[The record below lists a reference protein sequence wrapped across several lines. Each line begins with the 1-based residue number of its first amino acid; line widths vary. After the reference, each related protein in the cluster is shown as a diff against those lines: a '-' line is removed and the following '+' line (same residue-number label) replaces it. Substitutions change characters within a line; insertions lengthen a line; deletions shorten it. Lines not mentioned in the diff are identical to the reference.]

1 MCVPVLS
8 HTKGFVSYSGKVMRV
23 ITVQQ
28 GQPLLHVGILTGNR
42 GPWETVKQKVRLG
55 WSYFVMGYL

>member
-42 GPWETVKQKVRLG
+42 GPWETVKQKDGHIL
-55 WSYFVMGYL
+55 